1 MDIAKILSVKFPNTV
16 WLLNGDSYD
25 GLEWLDTS
33 DKPTEKQLADLWPDV
48 DFQSKYAEVEE
59 KRQYAYQQ
67 EADPIFFQSQRG
79 KKTEKEWLDKI
90 AEIDARLP
98 YPVKDTP
105 AKGK

>member
-1 MDIAKILSVKFPNTV
+1 MTKIIEIELTAEQIAERDA
-16 WLLNGDSYD
+16 WEAGAYD
-25 GLEWLDTS
+25 RE
-33 DKPTEKQLADLWPDV
+33 LA
-48 DFQSKYAEVEE
+48 AVEE
-59 KRQYAYQQ
+59 ARQAAYQQ

-79 KKTEKEWLDKI
+79 KKTKQEWLDKI

>member
-1 MDIAKILSVKFPNTV
+1 M
-16 WLLNGDSYD
+16 
-25 GLEWLDTS
+25 
-33 DKPTEKQLADLWPDV
+33 TEII
-48 DFQSKYAEVEE
+48 EVELDPQIIKE
-59 KRQYAYQQ
+59 QQAYEAGAYDREYAAVEQARQAAYQQ

-79 KKTEKEWLDKI
+79 KKTKQEWLDKI

>member
-1 MDIAKILSVKFPNTV
+1 M
-16 WLLNGDSYD
+16 
-25 GLEWLDTS
+25 
-33 DKPTEKQLADLWPDV
+33 TEIIEKELTPEEITDREAWEAGAFDREYAAV
-48 DFQSKYAEVEE
+48 DQA
-59 KRQYAYQQ
+59 RQAAYQQ

-79 KKTEKEWLDKI
+79 KKTEQEWLDKI

>member
-1 MDIAKILSVKFPNTV
+1 MTEIINAELTPEEIAEREA
-16 WLLNGDSYD
+16 WEAGAYD
-25 GLEWLDTS
+25 REYAAV
-33 DKPTEKQLADLWPDV
+33 ERAR
-48 DFQSKYAEVEE
+48 QS
-59 KRQYAYQQ
+59 AYQQ

-98 YPVKDTP
+98 YPVKETP

>member
-1 MDIAKILSVKFPNTV
+1 M
-16 WLLNGDSYD
+16 
-25 GLEWLDTS
+25 
-33 DKPTEKQLADLWPDV
+33 TEIIEKELTPEEITDREAWEAGAFDREH
-48 DFQSKYAEVEE
+48 AAVEQA
-59 KRQYAYQQ
+59 RQVAYQQ

-98 YPVKDTP
+98 YPVKETP

>member
-1 MDIAKILSVKFPNTV
+1 M
-16 WLLNGDSYD
+16 
-25 GLEWLDTS
+25 
-33 DKPTEKQLADLWPDV
+33 TEII
-48 DFQSKYAEVEE
+48 EVELTAE
-59 KRQYAYQQ
+59 QIAEAEAYDATRYDREYADIERQRQAAYQQ

-98 YPVKDTP
+98 YPVKETP